1 MTVALAP
8 RAASRRTAEE
18 LEQIARDAVVEL
30 GSGTDH
36 EADARTALDW
46 VARTFGLGAVAVASS
61 MANTVLPHLVSQ
73 TLPGVDVLFLDTG
86 YHFIETVATRDE
98 AQRQLDVRVVDVMP
112 DLSVAQQ
119 DAAYGRDLF
128 NRNAE
133 YCCAMRK
140 VEPLRDSLR
149 GYEVW
154 ISGVRREESAT
165 RIGAPLVT
173 FDAKN
178 GLVKVNPLVQWTTD
192 ELYDY
197 AAEHGVPMNLLLSNG
212 YPSIGCEPCTQP
224 VADGADPRSGRWAG
238 SSKVECGIHVI

>member
-1 MTVALAP
+1 MTVSLAP
-8 RAASRRTAEE
+8 RALSRRTAEE
-18 LEQIARDAVVEL
+18 LEEIARAGVQEL

-36 EADARTALDW
+36 EATAAEALEW

-86 YHFIETVATRDE
+86 YHFVETIATRDE
-98 AQRQLDVRVVDVMP
+98 AQRQLDIRVVDITA
-112 DLSVAQQ
+112 DLTPKEQ
-119 DAAYGRDLF
+119 DAAYGADLF
-128 NRNAE
+128 ATNAE

-154 ISGVRREESAT
+154 ISGVRREEAST
-165 RIGAPLVT
+165 RALAPLVT
-173 FDAKN
+173 FDHKN
-178 GLVKVNPLVQWTTD
+178 GLVKVNPLVAWTSD
-192 ELYDY
+192 ELYGY
-197 AAEHGVPMNLLLSNG
+197 AAQHGVPMNLLLSAG

-224 VADGADPRSGRWAG
+224 VEEGADPRSGRWAG
-238 SSKVECGIHVI
+238 SAKVECGIHVI